1 MAASTPWMLYALIAL
16 VVVAVIGAIVHFTSK
31 N

>member
-1 MAASTPWMLYALIAL
+1 MAASTPWMLYALVAL
-16 VVVAVIGAIVHFTSK
+16 VVIAVVAAIVHFTSK

>member
-1 MAASTPWMLYALIAL
+1 MAASTPWMLYALVAL
-16 VVVAVIGAIVHFTSK
+16 VVIAVIAAIVHFTSK